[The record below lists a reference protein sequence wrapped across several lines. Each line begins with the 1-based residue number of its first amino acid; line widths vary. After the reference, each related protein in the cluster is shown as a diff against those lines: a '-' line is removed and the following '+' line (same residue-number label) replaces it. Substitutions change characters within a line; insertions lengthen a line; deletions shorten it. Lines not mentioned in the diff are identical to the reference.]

1 MNVLLVV
8 DMQNGFIKDDKH
20 KELSKK
26 IEVIVNS
33 NAYDKIFATKFVNDR
48 TKNSLYEDKLNW
60 KELKT
65 KVEQDF
71 SLTFPKDVVVFEKNT
86 YGLNQKDLKTLKSL
100 KIDKIDICGV
110 ESDACVYAIAL
121 QLWDMGIYPNI
132 LINYVLGNI
141 DMKPV
146 FLWQFGKVDERK

>member
-26 IEVIVNS
+26 IEKLVNS

-71 SLTFPKDVVVFEKNT
+71 SLTFPKKCCSV
-86 YGLNQKDLKTLKSL
+86 
-100 KIDKIDICGV
+100 
-110 ESDACVYAIAL
+110 
-121 QLWDMGIYPNI
+121 
-132 LINYVLGNI
+132 
-141 DMKPV
+141 
-146 FLWQFGKVDERK
+146 